1 MVAVLTTVGS
11 LVIVGQ
17 PAAHAGGT
25 PAAECRSDRQ
35 FDVADPTGEP
45 DPGAPVHLTAGHYAQ
60 TAAFWPPRSA
70 VLCDTG
76 SGRRQPGPRIT
87 ESNGLECPP
96 GARELVVP
104 DEIPADYDTP
114 TVARSGAYLPDGWYT
129 LASAE
134 AAEAAEEATDTA
146 AGAGA
151 GAGAAEPAAG
161 SDAARSGT
169 IWTAVCWFRTAPPE
183 AAAAGAVDG
192 ALPVPT
198 S

>member
-11 LVIVGQ
+11 LAIVGQ

-45 DPGAPVHLTAGHYAQ
+45 DPGAPVHLTAGYYAQ

-76 SGRRQPGPRIT
+76 SGRRQPGSRIT
-87 ESNGLECPP
+87 ASNGLACPP
-96 GARELVVP
+96 GAGELVVP

-134 AAEAAEEATDTA
+134 EESTDAA
-146 AGAGA
+146 
-151 GAGAAEPAAG
+151 AGAAEPAAG
-161 SDAARSGT
+161 SDAAWSGT

-183 AAAAGAVDG
+183 APAAGAIDG